1 MTEEELRVLRKGK
14 QMTEESTAGRKVQR
28 NTARS
33 FFVEAMKAPLP
44 RPTLVSFDVL
54 AYVQYCR
61 LKELWRSFD
70 DSGQR

>member
-33 FFVEAMKAPLP
+33 FFVEAMKATTASSYP
-44 RPTLVSFDVL
+44 RIL
-54 AYVQYCR
+54 
-61 LKELWRSFD
+61 
-70 DSGQR
+70 